1 MRAWR
6 HSPFRVNGA
15 RRLARRGAHCSL
27 LLSSRMFRSSA
38 RTRGPLSPH
47 QHLASLL
54 VTASA
59 AGVFPPH
66 QTCSLGPGV
75 DPSLPAPPSV
85 IQPSPQRQ
93 PWDGPLPLPFTA
105 HVQAGFAS
113 SLTQH
118 RVRSDRLPSLI
129 SPCPTL
135 FLPQPLVFGNAVHET
150 CVPSL
155 ASSRTLPSHRAFL
168 IAGCSSCSP
177 RVQYLS
183 APTTCLPQTQRYLRE
198 HAPLESFGCCP
209 RSSAWGRACGIA
221 LNVSPGFRFSFEAFV
236 RCVG

>member
-54 VTASA
+54 ITASA

-93 PWDGPLPLPFTA
+93 PWDGPLPLPSPLMSRLASPHPSLNTA
-105 HVQAGFAS
+105 FEVTAFPALSPPAPRRSSRSRWSLEMLFMKPAFHPLPPRGPFPPTGHFLSLGAPAALLAFSTCQHLLPAS
-113 SLTQH
+113 PGL
-118 RVRSDRLPSLI
+118 SDTYASMLPSSHSAAVLGALLGDALAA
-129 SPCPTL
+129 SP
-135 FLPQPLVFGNAVHET
+135 
-150 CVPSL
+150 
-155 ASSRTLPSHRAFL
+155 
-168 IAGCSSCSP
+168 
-177 RVQYLS
+177 
-183 APTTCLPQTQRYLRE
+183 
-198 HAPLESFGCCP
+198 
-209 RSSAWGRACGIA
+209 
-221 LNVSPGFRFSFEAFV
+221 
-236 RCVG
+236 